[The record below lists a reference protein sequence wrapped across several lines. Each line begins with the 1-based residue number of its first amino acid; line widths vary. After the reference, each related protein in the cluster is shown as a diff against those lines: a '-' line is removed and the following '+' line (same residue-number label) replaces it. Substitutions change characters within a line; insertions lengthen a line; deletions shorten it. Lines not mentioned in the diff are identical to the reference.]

1 MYASL
6 REAADDLERHGE
18 LLRIS
23 EEVDP
28 DLEMAE
34 IHRRTFAGGGPA
46 LLFERVKG
54 SPFQALSNLYGT
66 RARTDFLFRR
76 TLPRVKKVVELRAD
90 PANFARAPLR
100 YAGAPLTALS
110 ALPRRH
116 LRPAVKYGRT
126 TIDQLPLVKS
136 WPQDGGAFVTLPQVC
151 TLPPGSRN
159 PMQTNLG
166 MYRIQLTG
174 NDYVTNREIGLHYQ
188 LHRGI
193 GVHHKAYLASDEPF
207 RCSIFVGGPPSHAF
221 CAIMPLPEGL
231 SEMTF
236 AGMLAGRRFGYA
248 WHGDWLLSADADF
261 VITGTIRKQGML
273 PEGPFGD
280 HLGYYSLQHPFP
292 VMDVETVWHRRDP
305 LWHFTVVGRPPAE
318 DSQFGYLIHQ
328 IVKDLTPGEF
338 PGIRQIN
345 AVDEAG
351 VHPLLLA
358 IGSERY
364 MPFREDGQM
373 LVPEEIIT
381 QANRIIGSGQT
392 SLAKYCLIADGS
404 DAPELDAD
412 DQPAFFRHV
421 LERYDP
427 ARDLHFQTRTT
438 IDTLDYSGSDW
449 NSGSKLI
456 WAVRGAPRRELTERL
471 PEDFSLP
478 EGFTNPRFVAPGILA
493 VAAPPV
499 PGADP
504 DPARLADHPAGAPD
518 RVQRDADSARRAA
531 ADIATFTDHF
541 SGGAAGA
548 MLEGGLAL
556 IVLCDDADFLA
567 ADFANFVWAT
577 FTRSNPSHDVHGL
590 GAFVEHKH
598 WGCRGPVVID
608 ARVKPWHAPGLVT
621 DPAVAKRAGDILAR
635 AGG

>member
-6 REAADDLERHGE
+6 RHAANDLDRHGQ

-23 EEVDP
+23 AEVDP
-28 DLEMAE
+28 NLEMAE
-34 IHRRTFAGGGPA
+34 IHRRVFARGGPA
-46 LLFERVKG
+46 ILFENVKG
-54 SPFQALSNLYGT
+54 SPFQAMSNVYGT
-66 RARTDFLFRR
+66 KERTDFLFRK
-76 TLPRVKKVVELRAD
+76 TLPKVKKVVELKAD
-90 PANFARAPLR
+90 PANFAKSPLR
-100 YAGAPLTALS
+100 YAGAPFTALS
-110 ALPRRH
+110 ALPRKH
-116 LRPAVKYGRT
+116 LRPAVKFGQT

-136 WPQDGGAFVTLPQVC
+136 WPQDGGAFVTLPQVM
-151 TLPPGSRN
+151 TLPPGSRK
-159 PMQTNLG
+159 PMQSNIG
-166 MYRIQLTG
+166 MYRIQLSG
-174 NDYVTNREIGLHYQ
+174 NDYALNKEIGLHYQ

-193 GVHHKAYLASDEPF
+193 GVHHTEYLKSDSPF
-207 RCSIFVGGPPSHAF
+207 RCSVFVGGPPSHAF

-248 WHGDWLLSADADF
+248 WDRDWLLSADADF
-261 VITGTIRKQGML
+261 VITGTIRKSGMM

-292 VMDVETVWHRRDP
+292 MMDVETVWHRKDP
-305 LWHFTVVGRPPAE
+305 IWQFTVVGRPPAE

-373 LVPEEIIT
+373 RVPEEIIT

-392 SLAKYCLIADGS
+392 SLAKYCIIADGS
-404 DAPELDAD
+404 NDDGLDAD

-427 ARDLHFQTRTT
+427 RRDLHFQTRTT
-438 IDTLDYSGSDW
+438 IDTLDYSGNDW
-449 NSGSKLI
+449 NAGSKLI
-456 WAVRGAPRRELTERL
+456 WAVRGDKRRELTTIL
-471 PEDFSLP
+471 PAAFTLP
-478 EGFTNPRFVAPGILA
+478 DGFKNPSFVAPGILTVTGPA
-493 VAAPPV
+493 I

-504 DPARLADHPAGAPD
+504 DPARLGPHPAGPEKA
-518 RVQRDADSARRAA
+518 VKVLADDDPAIDVFLRR
-531 ADIATFTDHF
+531 FTTSDL
-541 SGGAAGA
+541 GVTPTDL
-548 MLEGGLAL
+548 LEGGVGLVV
-556 IVLCDDADFLA
+556 ICDDSGWMAEDFS
-567 ADFANFVWAT
+567 NFIWAT
-577 FTRSNPSHDVHGL
+577 FTRSNPSHDLHGL

-598 WGCRGPVVID
+598 WGCTGPVVID

-621 DPAVAKRAGDILAR
+621 DANVNVRVGERFPNL
-635 AGG
+635 

>member
-6 REAADDLERHGE
+6 REAARDLERHGN
-18 LLRIS
+18 LLRIPY
-23 EEVDP
+23 EVDP
-28 DLEMAE
+28 NLEMAE
-34 IHRRTFAGGGPA
+34 IHRRIFARGGPA
-46 LLFERVKG
+46 ILFENVKG

-66 RARTDFLFRR
+66 KARTDFLFRK
-76 TLPRVKKVVELRAD
+76 TLPKVKKVVELKAN
-90 PANFARAPLR
+90 PANFAKAPFR

-110 ALPRRH
+110 ALPRKH
-116 LRPAVKYGRT
+116 LRPAVKYGKT
-126 TIDQLPLVKS
+126 SIDRLPLVKS
-136 WPQDGGAFVTLPQVC
+136 WPMDGGAFVTLPQVC
-151 TLPPGSRN
+151 TLPPGSRKA
-159 PMQTNLG
+159 MQSNIG

-174 NDYVTNREIGLHYQ
+174 NDYVTNEQIGLHYQ

-193 GVHHKAYLASDEPF
+193 GVHHTDYLTSEEPF

-248 WHGDWLLSADADF
+248 WDADGHLLSADADF
-261 VITGTIRKQGML
+261 VITGTIRKQGMM

-292 VMDVETVWHRRDP
+292 VMDVDSVYHRKDP
-305 LWHFTVVGRPPAE
+305 IWHFTVVGRPPAE

-364 MPFREDGQM
+364 MPFREDDQM

-392 SLAKYCLIADGS
+392 SLAKYCLIAAGND
-404 DAPELDAD
+404 DPLLDAD
-412 DQPAFFRHV
+412 DQPAFFKHL

-427 ARDLHFQTRTT
+427 ERDLHFQTRTT
-438 IDTLDYSGSDW
+438 IDTLDYSGSGW
-449 NSGSKLI
+449 NAGSKLI
-456 WAVRGAPRRELTERL
+456 WACRGPARRTLATTL
-471 PEDFSLP
+471 PAYFELP
-478 EGFTNPRFVAPGILA
+478 EGFANPRFVAPGILA
-493 VAAPPV
+493 IEGPENEGEASY
-499 PGADP
+499 ADM
-504 DPARLADHPAGAPD
+504 RLLERSNLGEDAGAILKEG
-518 RVQRDADSARRAA
+518 
-531 ADIATFTDHF
+531 IA
-541 SGGAAGA
+541 
-548 MLEGGLAL
+548 M
-556 IVLCDDADFLA
+556 IVLTDDAAFTA
-567 ADFANFVWAT
+567 ERFANFVWVT
-577 FTRSNPSHDVHGL
+577 FTRSNPSHDVYGL
-590 GAFVEHKH
+590 DPFTQHKH
-598 WGCRGPVVID
+598 WGCRGPVLID
-608 ARVKPWHAPGLVT
+608 ARKKPWHAPTLGERSRCF
-621 DPAVAKRAGDILAR
+621 P
-635 AGG
+635 